1 MSGGI
6 HEECGIFALS
16 LPHRCDVAK
25 LAYYGLYALQ
35 HRGQEGAGIA
45 VCSDGV
51 ITAHKDAGLVGDIFT
66 PSVLASL
73 SEGQMALGHVRYG
86 TTGNNPRLNVQPLV
100 INHLKGRMALAH
112 NGNLTNDYELREGLE
127 MDGCIFHTTSDSE
140 VIAYMITRKRLTTDR
155 LEEAVSQT
163 MDEIRGAYS
172 LVVMSAQKLIAARD
186 PWGFRPLCIGSY
198 EGGYVV
204 SSETCALDAIGAA
217 FIRDIEPGE
226 IVTIADGQLTS
237 DRSHC
242 GKEKKHLCVFE
253 LIYFARP
260 DSIMDGHSIQV
271 ARQRAGAFLALE
283 HPAQADIVIGVP
295 DSGIEAA
302 MGFSRQSGIPYTT
315 GFIKNKYIGRT
326 FIQPSQKTREND
338 VRIKLN
344 PIRSAVRG
352 KRVVLIDDSIVRG
365 TTSIRIVRLLREAGA
380 KEVHFRSSAPKF
392 LYPCHF
398 GTDID
403 SSENLF
409 AYKYSDEEM
418 KRLLD
423 VDSLGFL
430 SVENVV
436 RLTEDGDH
444 GFCTACFSHDY
455 PTPPPVHSDK
465 DKYSHPLKRKDK

>member
-1 MSGGI
+1 MASGI

-16 LPHRCDVAK
+16 LPEKTDVAN
-25 LAYYGLYALQ
+25 LVYYGLYALQ

-45 VCSDGV
+45 VCEDGV
-51 ITAHKDAGLVGDIFT
+51 ITAHKDAGLVSEVFT
-66 PSVLASL
+66 TPVL
-73 SEGQMALGHVRYG
+73 EKFPTGCMALGHVRYG

-112 NGNLTNDYELREGLE
+112 NGNLTNDYELRQALE
-127 MDGCIFHTTSDSE
+127 LRGSIFHTTSDTE
-140 VIAYMITRKRLTTDR
+140 VIAYTITKHRLQEDR
-155 LEEAVSQT
+155 LEVALSRA
-163 MDEIRGAYS
+163 MDELHGAYS
-172 LVVMSAQKLIAARD
+172 LVVMSSRKLIAARD
-186 PWGFRPLCIGSY
+186 PWGFRPLCIGSF
-198 EGGYVV
+198 EGGYVI
-204 SSETCALDAIGAA
+204 SSETCALDAVGAR
-217 FIRDIEPGE
+217 FIRDIDPGE
-226 IVTIADGQLTS
+226 IVTICDGKLTS

-242 GKEKKHLCVFE
+242 GTREKHLCVFE

-260 DSIMDGHSIQV
+260 DSVMDGHPVQT

-302 MGFSRQSGIPYTT
+302 MGFARQSGIPYGT

-326 FIQPSQKTREND
+326 FIQPTQSRRED
-338 VRIKLN
+338 EVRIKLN
-344 PIRSAVRG
+344 PIASAVRG
-352 KRVVLIDDSIVRG
+352 KRVVLVDDSIVRG

-392 LYPCHF
+392 LYPCYF

-403 SSENLF
+403 SSQNLF
-409 AYKYSDEEM
+409 AYKYTDEEM
-418 KRLLD
+418 RKLLD

-436 RLTEDGDH
+436 KLGTNGDH
-444 GFCTACFSHDY
+444 GFCTACFSRDY
-455 PTPPPVHSDK
+455 PCPPPQVAMK
-465 DKYSHPLKRKDK
+465 DKYSQPINRE

>member
-1 MSGGI
+1 MAGGI

-16 LPHRCDVAK
+16 LPEKTDVAN
-25 LAYYGLYALQ
+25 LVYYGLYALQ

-45 VCSDGV
+45 VCEDGV
-51 ITAHKDAGLVGDIFT
+51 ITAHKDAGLVSEVFT
-66 PSVLASL
+66 TPVL
-73 SEGQMALGHVRYG
+73 EKFPTGCMALGHVRYG

-112 NGNLTNDYELREGLE
+112 NGNLTNDYELRQALE
-127 MDGCIFHTTSDSE
+127 LRGSIFHTTSDTE
-140 VIAYMITRKRLTTDR
+140 VIAYTITKHRLQEDR
-155 LEEAVSQT
+155 LEVALSRA
-163 MDEIRGAYS
+163 MDELQGAYS
-172 LVVMSAQKLIAARD
+172 LVVMSSRKLIAARD
-186 PWGFRPLCIGSY
+186 PWGFRPLCIGSF
-198 EGGYVV
+198 EGGYVI
-204 SSETCALDAIGAA
+204 SSETCALDAVGAR
-217 FIRDIEPGE
+217 FIRDIDPGE
-226 IVTIADGQLTS
+226 IVTICDGKLTS

-242 GKEKKHLCVFE
+242 DTREKHLCVFE

-260 DSIMDGHSIQV
+260 DSVMDGHPVQT

-302 MGFSRQSGIPYTT
+302 MGFARQSGIPYGT

-326 FIQPSQKTREND
+326 FIQPTQSRRED
-338 VRIKLN
+338 EVRIKLN
-344 PIRSAVRG
+344 PIASAVRG
-352 KRVVLIDDSIVRG
+352 KRVVLVDDSIVRG

-392 LYPCHF
+392 LYPCYF

-403 SSENLF
+403 SSQNLF
-409 AYKYSDEEM
+409 AYKYTDEEM
-418 KRLLD
+418 RKLLD

-436 RLTEDGDH
+436 KLGTNGDH
-444 GFCTACFSHDY
+444 GFCTACFSRDY
-455 PTPPPVHSDK
+455 PCPPPQVAMK
-465 DKYSHPLKRKDK
+465 DKYSQPINRE

>member
-16 LPHRCDVAK
+16 LPRCCDIAP
-25 LAYYGLYALQ
+25 LTYYGLYALQ

-45 VCSDGV
+45 VCDDGV
-51 ITAHKDAGLVGDIFT
+51 ISIHKDAGLVSDVFD
-66 PSVLASL
+66 SDVLSKL
-73 SEGQMALGHVRYG
+73 PQGTMALGHVRYG

-112 NGNLTNDYELREGLE
+112 NGNLTNDYELREELE
-127 MDGCIFHTTSDSE
+127 LKGSIFHTTSDTE
-140 VIAYMITRKRLTTDR
+140 VIAYTVTKHRLTEKA
-155 LEEAVSQT
+155 LEDAVIRA
-163 MDEIRGAYS
+163 MDDLKGAYS
-172 LVVMSAQKLIAARD
+172 LVVMSSQKLIAARD
-186 PWGFRPLCIGSY
+186 PWGFRPLCLGSF
-198 EGGYVV
+198 EGGYVI
-204 SSETCALDAIGAA
+204 SSETCALDAIGAK
-217 FIRDIEPGE
+217 FIRDILPGE
-226 IVTIADGQLTS
+226 VVTISNGELKS
-237 DRSHC
+237 DTSHC
-242 GKEKKHLCVFE
+242 NKERKHLCVFE

-260 DSIMDGHSIQV
+260 DSVMDGHSVQT

-283 HPAQADIVIGVP
+283 HPVQADIVVGVP

-302 MGFSRQSGIPYTT
+302 MGFARQSGIPYGT

-326 FIQPSQKTREND
+326 FIQPTQSMRENE

-344 PIRSAVRG
+344 PIASAVRG

-380 KEVHFRSSAPKF
+380 REVHFRSSAPKF
-392 LYPCHF
+392 LYPCYF

-409 AYKYSDEEM
+409 AYKYTDEEM

-444 GFCTACFSHDY
+444 NFCTACFSRDY
-455 PTPPPVHSDK
+455 PCPPPKVTKK
-465 DKYSHPLKRKDK
+465 DKFSMPVSGKG

>member
-16 LPHRCDVAK
+16 LPRRCDIAP
-25 LAYYGLYALQ
+25 LTYYGLYALQ

-45 VCSDGV
+45 VCDDGV
-51 ITAHKDAGLVGDIFT
+51 ISIHKDAGLVSDVFD
-66 PSVLASL
+66 SDVLSKL
-73 SEGQMALGHVRYG
+73 PQGTMALGHVRYG

-112 NGNLTNDYELREGLE
+112 NGTLTNDYELREELE
-127 MDGCIFHTTSDSE
+127 LKGSIFHKTIDTE
-140 VIAYMITRKRLTTDR
+140 VIAYTVTKHRLTEKA
-155 LEEAVSQT
+155 LEDAVIRA
-163 MDEIRGAYS
+163 MDDLKGAYS
-172 LVVMSAQKLIAARD
+172 LVVMSSQKLIAARD
-186 PWGFRPLCIGSY
+186 PWGFRPLCLGSF
-198 EGGYVV
+198 EGGYVI
-204 SSETCALDAIGAA
+204 SSETCALDAIGAK
-217 FIRDIEPGE
+217 FIRDILPGE
-226 IVTIADGQLTS
+226 VVTISNGELKS
-237 DRSHC
+237 DTSHC
-242 GKEKKHLCVFE
+242 NKEKKHLCVFE

-260 DSIMDGHSIQV
+260 DSVMDGHSVQT

-283 HPAQADIVIGVP
+283 HPVQADIVIGVP

-302 MGFSRQSGIPYTT
+302 MGFARQSGIPYGT

-326 FIQPSQKTREND
+326 FIQPTQSMRENE

-344 PIRSAVRG
+344 PIASAVRG

-380 KEVHFRSSAPKF
+380 REVHFRSSAPKF
-392 LYPCHF
+392 LYPCYF
-398 GTDID
+398 GTDIE

-409 AYKYSDEEM
+409 AYKYTDEEM

-444 GFCTACFSHDY
+444 DFCTACFSRDY
-455 PTPPPVHSDK
+455 PCPPPKVTKK
-465 DKYSHPLKRKDK
+465 DKFSMPVSGKG